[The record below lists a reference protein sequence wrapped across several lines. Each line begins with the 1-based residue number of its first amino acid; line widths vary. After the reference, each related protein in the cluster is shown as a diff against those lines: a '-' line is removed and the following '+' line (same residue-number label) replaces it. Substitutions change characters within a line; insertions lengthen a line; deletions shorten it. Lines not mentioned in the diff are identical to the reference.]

1 MYLVY
6 DMHVNTKI
14 TCSKNTYCKN
24 SNTIIS
30 IKFKQV
36 LFFTIYFNAYFFTL
50 EQGRINSHLT
60 GVQISL
66 EGVVA
71 LVRLRT
77 GLRSYS
83 ATIVGF
89 DLVISYTKL

>member
-1 MYLVY
+1 MYLVS

-24 SNTIIS
+24 SNTIS
-30 IKFKQV
+30 FKFKQV

-60 GVQISL
+60 GAQISL

-77 GLRSYS
+77 GLRAYS
-83 ATIVGF
+83 STIVGS

>member
-1 MYLVY
+1 MLNN
-6 DMHVNTKI
+6 HLNL
-14 TCSKNTYCKN
+14 SKFYF
-24 SNTIIS
+24 SLFIS
-30 IKFKQV
+30 MSA
-36 LFFTIYFNAYFFTL
+36 FTF

-60 GVQISL
+60 GAQISL

-83 ATIVGF
+83 ATNVGS
-89 DLVISYTKL
+89 DLVI